1 MGHSFLLRMAALRSL
16 LVATMCLATAS
27 AFMAPAALKLGS
39 PARAT
44 ACALK
49 PPALR
54 QISRTA
60 LGLTMQQDD
69 PLKLFVGGLPW
80 ALTSDDLREVFAEFG
95 SITEANVVYDRETG
109 RSRGFGFVAFSE
121 EASASDAIKAMDQAE
136 IGGRTI
142 NVKYAKQREARPRR
156 D

>member
-1 MGHSFLLRMAALRSL
+1 M
-16 LVATMCLATAS
+16 
-27 AFMAPAALKLGS
+27 
-39 PARAT
+39 
-44 ACALK
+44 
-49 PPALR
+49 
-54 QISRTA
+54 
-60 LGLTMQQDD
+60 
-69 PLKLFVGGLPW
+69 
-80 ALTSDDLREVFAEFG
+80 
-95 SITEANVVYDRETG
+95 VYDRETG

>member
-1 MGHSFLLRMAALRSL
+1 M
-16 LVATMCLATAS
+16 
-27 AFMAPAALKLGS
+27 
-39 PARAT
+39 
-44 ACALK
+44 
-49 PPALR
+49 
-54 QISRTA
+54 
-60 LGLTMQQDD
+60 
-69 PLKLFVGGLPW
+69 
-80 ALTSDDLREVFAEFG
+80 FAEFG

>member
-1 MGHSFLLRMAALRSL
+1 MSASRILLAA
-16 LVATMCLATAS
+16 MCLTTAS
-27 AFMAPAALKLGS
+27 AFMAPASLKLGS
-39 PARAT
+39 PSAIAGR
-44 ACALK
+44 CALA
-49 PPALR
+49 PALR
-54 QISRTA
+54 QTSRTV

-109 RSRGFGFVAFSE
+109 RSRGFGFVAYTE
-121 EASASDAIKAMDQAE
+121 EDAASAALNAMDQAE

-142 NVKYAKQREARPRR
+142 NVKFAKMREPRQFTPR
-156 D
+156 N